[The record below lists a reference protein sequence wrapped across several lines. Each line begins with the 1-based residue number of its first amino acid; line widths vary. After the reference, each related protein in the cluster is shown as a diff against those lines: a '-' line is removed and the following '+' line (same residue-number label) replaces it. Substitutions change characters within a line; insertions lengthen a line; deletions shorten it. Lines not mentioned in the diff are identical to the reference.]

1 MKENSQIKQINNNL
15 AIKQSQEHLIP
26 PQGL

>member
-15 AIKQSQEHLIP
+15 AIKQNQEHLIP

>member
-1 MKENSQIKQINNNL
+1 MKENGQIKQINNSL
-15 AIKQSQEHLIP
+15 AIKQSQEHLAP